1 MSVDGGRGGQ
11 PDGLADFAH
20 GGRVVL
26 DLYALAN
33 VVEYLLLARG
43 ELFFI
48 HTILLDSLRRF

>member
-1 MSVDGGRGGQ
+1 MDGGRGGQ

-48 HTILLDSLRRF
+48 QTILLDSLRRF